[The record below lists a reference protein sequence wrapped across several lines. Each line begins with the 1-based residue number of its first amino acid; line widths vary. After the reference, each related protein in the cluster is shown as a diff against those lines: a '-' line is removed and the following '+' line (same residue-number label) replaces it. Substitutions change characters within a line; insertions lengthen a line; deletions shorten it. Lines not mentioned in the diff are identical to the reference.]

1 METFIGILAGKVG
14 LAAGALGLGGILIL
28 AKRFLPGILA
38 KRASAE
44 LVKLMD
50 PQSSD
55 PKERELI
62 KAVVLALVRLAE
74 YKIPDKGAGD
84 VRYKAVAD
92 KLCSLV
98 PILHGQEDRLKEL
111 IESAVEAMDEELKK
125 VGNG

>member
-84 VRYKAVAD
+84 ARYKAVAD

-98 PILHGQEDRLKEL
+98 PILRGQEDRLKEL